1 MKFGRAIEQEPESLP
16 LAPFIDIVFLTLVF
30 FMVTSVYGAL
40 ETEVDIALPT
50 ADTGIASERMQGEV
64 FINLLP
70 GGRVVVNDR
79 NMAMGELQ
87 QLLYRIAE
95 HFPGGAVIIRGDQA
109 ANLGSVIEILDA
121 CRKADIAQISFATLP
136 TEDGSHTGEA
146 IP

>member
-40 ETEVDIALPT
+40 ETEIDIALPT

-64 FINLLP
+64 YINLQP

-79 NMAMGELQ
+79 SMDMDELQ
-87 QLLYRIAE
+87 QLLFRIAE
-95 HFPGGAVIIRGDQA
+95 HFPGGAVIIRGDRA
-109 ANLGSVIEILDA
+109 ANLGSVIEVLDA

-136 TEDGSHTGEA
+136 PEEGASPAESS
-146 IP
+146 P